1 MQGEYSQLRTQLRPA
16 VGIVAAV
23 GIKTKSLVWCI
34 VTALLDP
41 ILTGWFDKR
50 FCRG

>member
-34 VTALLDP
+34 VTGVAAFA
-41 ILTGWFDKR
+41 ILQAATL
-50 FCRG
+50 

>member
-16 VGIVAAV
+16 AGIVAAV

-34 VTALLDP
+34 VTGVAAFAILQAAAL
-41 ILTGWFDKR
+41 
-50 FCRG
+50 

>member
-16 VGIVAAV
+16 AGIVAAV

-34 VTALLDP
+34 RMGVAMFA
-41 ILTGWFDKR
+41 ILQAAAI
-50 FCRG
+50 